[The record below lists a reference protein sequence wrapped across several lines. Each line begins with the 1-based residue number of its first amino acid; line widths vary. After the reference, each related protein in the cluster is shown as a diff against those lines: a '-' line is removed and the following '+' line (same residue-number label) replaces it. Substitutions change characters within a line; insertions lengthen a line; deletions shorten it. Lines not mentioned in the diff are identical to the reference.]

1 MDTLSD
7 RSCVFELWEKDQ
19 ENGRRTESVGE
30 LVCVC
35 RSVCVCVAARPLV
48 ESSARRGRVLLPIE
62 SSTITN
68 GACVRLV
75 PACLLP
81 CFPVLP
87 SLPVFVRAECFEVW
101 LPERQRR

>member
-35 RSVCVCVAARPLV
+35 RSVCVCVCRCP
-48 ESSARRGRVLLPIE
+48 
-62 SSTITN
+62 
-68 GACVRLV
+68 
-75 PACLLP
+75 PAG
-81 CFPVLP
+81 
-87 SLPVFVRAECFEVW
+87 
-101 LPERQRR
+101 